1 MNLILQIDTFKIGV
15 SFRYTT
21 FFTKTW
27 DFLQFLVYLSSVSL
41 EGITGQEITVTSG
54 QSKSITCVTGAS
66 RPASRILWYIGLT
79 NVTLLSTETQIP
91 SQELFYT
98 RSTLAFIP
106 IKSQN
111 GLKINCKAYN
121 TDNNIMELSTKPTL
135 NVQYGPGHVTLTPPF
150 LDNITYQLGPMKC
163 SATCEPPC
171 NYRWIR
177 PNQGVIQGDTLMINS
192 IQRTQTG
199 TYKCQAYNTV
209 GTQNSN
215 AAAVTRIEI
224 NNGNNFTIPEHSTKT
239 IFCLAEG
246 LPQPIITLRF
256 ISNNSIIK
264 SVNDL
269 RLDFTFP
276 FARCEDTGIYKCEA
290 TNTFTSRLPLQRII
304 FNVSGGS
311 SVEIT
316 DDQKDVQIKN
326 AVVNA
331 YTFVTEFIRTNLHV
345 DGFGTYILKT
355 SNIIGTDEDVF
366 TVRQVGKPDEP
377 LGFLATCIGSN
388 AAVITWTSG
397 SNNGDGQT
405 FNIVYQEV
413 DGTEQTLVSDIIDPG
428 VHKPISHTIVSLK
441 ESKTY
446 FFQIYSKNSFGESSR
461 LKVNCSTKAKP
472 IKEASLNAG
481 VAVGVTLASVV
492 IVLIVFAG
500 VIYFLRRYQS
510 AKGVKDIKDVQVDD
524 RNTLRYET
532 LKMPN
537 DQQTYEQIKLEDN
550 TTNYGY
556 RKKCVCQY

>member
-1 MNLILQIDTFKIGV
+1 KSSYIRLEAGSATPQNVTITEDTAYIQNDAIGQV
-15 SFRYTT
+15 TCT
-21 FFTKTW
+21 LNGNCLGIGW
-27 DFLQFLVYLSSVSL
+27 YLSSITAPVASAFVGYSCQNSTNGYYQTCDDQNHQYTLYFNGTTNLHGQTIRCSGEGCAPQKNVSD
-41 EGITGQEITVTSG
+41 TVTI
-54 QSKSITCVTGAS
+54 SI
-66 RPASRILWYIGLT
+66 I
-79 NVTLLSTETQIP
+79 
-91 SQELFYT
+91 
-98 RSTLAFIP
+98 
-106 IKSQN
+106 
-111 GLKINCKAYN
+111 
-121 TDNNIMELSTKPTL
+121 D
-135 NVQYGPGHVTLTPPF
+135 GPGHVTLTPPF
-150 LDNITYQLGPMKC
+150 LKNIVNETYQLGPMKC

-177 PNQGVIQGDTLMINS
+177 PNQAVIQGDTLMINC

-215 AAAVTRIEI
+215 AAAVKRIEI
-224 NNGNNFTIPEHSTKT
+224 NNGNNFTIPERSTKT
-239 IFCLAEG
+239 ISCLAEG

-290 TNTFTSRLPLQRII
+290 TNTFTSRLPLQRNI
-304 FNVSGGS
+304 FVLYVPKLLPTFHWFKNVSGGS
-311 SVEIT
+311 SVQIT
-316 DDQKDVQIKN
+316 DDQKHVQIKN

-331 YTFVTEFIRTNLHV
+331 YTFVTEFIRTNLNV

-355 SNIIGTDEDVF
+355 SNTIGTDEDVF
-366 TVRQVGKPDEP
+366 TVRQVDEP

-446 FFQIYSKNSFGESSR
+446 LFQIYSKNSFGESSR
-461 LKVNCSTKAKP
+461 LKVNCSTTAKP

-481 VAVGVTLASVV
+481 VAVGVTLAFVV

-500 VIYFLRRYQS
+500 VIYFLRQYQS
-510 AKGVKDIKDVQVDD
+510 SKDAKEIDSTMEK
-524 RNTLRYET
+524 NTLRYET

-537 DQQTYEQIKLEDN
+537 DQETYE
-550 TTNYGY
+550 
-556 RKKCVCQY
+556 